1 LFLHNN
7 QLRKDI
13 GVKNKKIKTI
23 FSKVELKL
31 FTHRGTPGDHKWL
44 GDSRK
49 QQPRQQP
56 DRKRIPCSSGYQR
69 RDRVGTLKN
78 NCTFR
83 VDSFEN
89 NTNIVI
95 VIGLKF

>member
-1 LFLHNN
+1 MHNN

-31 FTHRGTPGDHKWL
+31 FTHRVTPGDHKWQ

-56 DRKRIPCSSGYQR
+56 GRKRIPCSSGYQR